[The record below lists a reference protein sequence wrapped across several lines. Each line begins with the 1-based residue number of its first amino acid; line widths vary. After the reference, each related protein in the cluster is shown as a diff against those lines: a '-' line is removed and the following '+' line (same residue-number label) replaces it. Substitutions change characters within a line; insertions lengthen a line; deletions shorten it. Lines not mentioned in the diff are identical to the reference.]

1 MADPML
7 QLVRQLSLQVSL
19 LEKENQRLRKETRFL
34 QVQLGRCLK
43 IIDALRKHLPL

>member
-7 QLVRQLSLQVSL
+7 QLVRQLNLQVSL
-19 LEKENQRLRKETRFL
+19 LGKENQRLRKDARLL

-43 IIDALRKHLPL
+43 IIDALHKRASQ